1 MIDGDVRVEIR
12 SAGKGGGGGGLGHG
26 AEVSCWFLR
35 WR

>member
-1 MIDGDVRVEIR
+1 VIDGDVRVEIR